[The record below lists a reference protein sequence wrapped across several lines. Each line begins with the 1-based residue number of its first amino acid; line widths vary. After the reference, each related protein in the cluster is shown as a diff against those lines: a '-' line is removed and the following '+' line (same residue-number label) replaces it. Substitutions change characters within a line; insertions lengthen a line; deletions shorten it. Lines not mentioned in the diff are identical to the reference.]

1 MKSNK
6 LCVVLDTNI
15 LMVSFL
21 PHHKHFWLY
30 KALENGHFTLLLSNE
45 ILEEYYEKIAERYN
59 MVIADML
66 TFALPNLKNTV
77 QVSPTYRF
85 LLIKA
90 DPDDD
95 KFVDCAIAG
104 NADFIVTHDGHF
116 NVLKSIAFPVVEIVT
131 IEEFKGILDE
141 YLKNTEGGTLSD

>member
-66 TFALPNLKNTV
+66 TFALPNLKNSV
-77 QVSPTYRF
+77 QVLPTYRF

-95 KFVDCAIAG
+95 KFVDCAITG

-141 YLKNTEGGTLSD
+141 YLKSTEGGTLSD

>member
-1 MKSNK
+1 MKSNN

-30 KALENGHFTLLLSNE
+30 KALENGRFTLLLSNE
-45 ILEEYYEKIAERYN
+45 ILEEYYEKITERYN

-77 QVSPTYRF
+77 QVLPTYRF

-95 KFVDCAIAG
+95 KFVDCAVAG

-131 IEEFKGILDE
+131 IEEFKDILVE
-141 YLKNTEGGTLSD
+141 YLKNTEGGTLSN

>member
-1 MKSNK
+1 MKTSN
-6 LCVVLDTNI
+6 LRVVLDTNI

-30 KALENGHFTLLLSNE
+30 EALENGRFTLLLSNE

-59 MVIADML
+59 TDIADMI
-66 TFALPNLKNTV
+66 TFALPNLKNAV
-77 QVSPTYRF
+77 KISPTYRF

-95 KFVDCAIAG
+95 KFVDCAVAG
-104 NADFIVTHDGHF
+104 NADFIVTHGGHF
-116 NVLKSIAFPVVEIVT
+116 NVLKTIAFPIVETVT
-131 IEEFKGILDE
+131 IEEFKEILNE
-141 YLKNTEGGTLSD
+141 QVIY

>member
-1 MKSNK
+1 MTNNN
-6 LCVVLDTNI
+6 LRVVLDTNI

-30 KALENGHFTLLLSNE
+30 EALENGRFTLLLTNE

-59 MVIADML
+59 LDIANMI

-77 QVSPTYRF
+77 KISPTFRF

-90 DPDDD
+90 DSDDD
-95 KFVDCAIAG
+95 KFVDCAVAG
-104 NADFIVTHDGHF
+104 NADFIVSHDNHF
-116 NVLKSIAFPVVEIVT
+116 NILKTIDFPVVEVIT
-131 IEEFKGILDE
+131 IEEFQEILNE
-141 YLKNTEGGTLSD
+141 NK

>member
-1 MKSNK
+1 MKNND
-6 LCVVLDTNI
+6 LQVVLDTNI

-30 KALENGHFTLLLSNE
+30 EALENEHFTLLLSNE

-59 MVIADML
+59 TNIADMI
-66 TFALPNLKNTV
+66 TFALLNLKNTTKI
-77 QVSPTYRF
+77 SPSFRF

-95 KFVDCAIAG
+95 KFVDCAVAG
-104 NADFIVTHDGHF
+104 NADFIVSNDHHF
-116 NVLKSIAFPVVEIVT
+116 NVLKTVDFPIIEVVT
-131 IEEFKGILDE
+131 LDE
-141 YLKNTEGGTLSD
+141 FREILNEQIK